1 MSPQHSSCSSKKDY
15 GLKQRGEIND
25 SEEEEGDL
33 LLEDEY
39 EEEEV
44 TCAE

>member
-39 EEEEV
+39 EEEV